1 MSLTDELHRLGELH
15 ERRVLTDA
23 EFAQAKARLLQAQ
36 EVADVGSFL
45 SAINALRRSSTDRWI
60 AGVCGGIAKTT
71 GLASWAWRLLL
82 TGLFFCF
89 GVGLLLYI
97 LLWIFVP
104 RE

>member
-15 ERRVLTDA
+15 ERSVLTDA
-23 EFAQAKARLLQAQ
+23 EFAQAKAGLLHA
-36 EVADVGSFL
+36 EEAVVVGPFL
-45 SAINALRRSSTDRWI
+45 LAINALRRSSTDRWI
-60 AGVCGGIAKTT
+60 AGVCGGIAKAT

-82 TGLFFCF
+82 AGLFFCF
-89 GVGLLLYI
+89 GAGLLLYI